1 MESPELPGD
10 SSSPE
15 AAPRLSPRPRSPTRG
30 EKEKH
35 THMRFLVSNV
45 AAGCIIGKG
54 GLTITEFQSQSGAR
68 IQLSRNHEVFPG
80 TSDRIILISG
90 TLSEVMKAMELIL
103 EKLPSQVEESD
114 DVEGRSKIRLIVPNS
129 SCGAIIGKGGSTI
142 KSFVEDSHAGI
153 KISPQDNNAGLN
165 DRLVTLTGS
174 FEEQMCAIFLILSK
188 LIEDAHYPQ
197 TLNSPFP
204 YSVLGVNS
212 RGFPGVP
219 VGYMVPSVSYGP
231 VSYRPNGSGGKYR
244 SNKGVASSP
253 MVRHPSQLPGGHL
266 EDHSNSVTIGIADE
280 HIGAIV
286 GRGGRNITEISQVSG
301 ARIKISDRGDF
312 VSGTSD
318 RKVTITGSPEAIHA
332 AEALIMQKVSSNS
345 ER

>member
-1 MESPELPGD
+1 MESPEPPGD

-15 AAPRLSPRPRSPTRG
+15 AAPRRSSRPRSPTLG

-103 EKLPSQVEESD
+103 EKLLSQVEETN

-174 FEEQMCAIFLILSK
+174 FEEQMRAIFLILSK

-204 YSVLGVNS
+204 YSGANS
-212 RGFPGVP
+212 PGFPGVP

-231 VSYRPNGSGGKYR
+231 VSHRPNGSGGKYP

-253 MVRHPSQLPGGHL
+253 VGRHPSRTPAGHL
-266 EDHSNSVTIGIADE
+266 EDHSNSVTISIADE
-280 HIGAIV
+280 HIGAVV
-286 GRGGRNITEISQVSG
+286 GRGGRNIMEISQVSG

-312 VSGTSD
+312 VAGTSD

-332 AEALIMQKVSSNS
+332 AEAMIMQKVSSHS